1 MLTDSTGIQ
10 SSISRLKETLG
21 PMTVSLTN
29 RLQGQE
35 KESSRGKGERANQL
49 LQWLNFI
56 WILIQTR
63 KLCLK

>member
-49 LQWLNFI
+49 LQWLT
-56 WILIQTR
+56 LSGS
-63 KLCLK
+63 